1 MWVCMDEA
9 LITVGSLGIPEII
22 QVGPQRSSFS
32 CRHGYLFGFGL
43 HRHWKGQNARFLR
56 RRETME
62 LAEIPHWT
70 RPEEVPRH
78 LPRFHWQSEGMTQQ
92 GWMSTKRRDLPD

>member
-1 MWVCMDEA
+1 MRV
-9 LITVGSLGIPEII
+9 
-22 QVGPQRSSFS
+22 
-32 CRHGYLFGFGL
+32 FGFGL

-78 LPRFHWQSEGMTQQ
+78 LWTAQGILLVPRRE
-92 GWMSTKRRDLPD
+92 